1 MKNKNSKR
9 HGKKRILSLVPLLV
23 VAAAIWLLAEPD
35 PSRDGVP
42 LQTPAASAQIVSED
56 AIPEYSGSPYCVLS
70 DNIPDFPESMLRAEA
85 FESYSELDGLGRCGQ
100 AIACICT
107 ELMPTQERG
116 SISSVT
122 PSGWVNV
129 SYDFVDGGYLYNRC
143 HLIGWQL
150 SGENANER
158 NLVTGT
164 RYMNVEGM
172 LPFENMIADY
182 VKETDCHVLYRVT
195 PCFESEELVCRGIKL
210 EAFSIED
217 MGESICFNVYVYNV
231 QPGVIIDYATGESC
245 PDEEYLSSGEQCEY
259 VLNTSS
265 KKFHSPD
272 CSGAADISDKN
283 RQDYTGSR
291 ELLIAQGYSPCSR
304 CNP

>member
-1 MKNKNSKR
+1 MKNKKS
-9 HGKKRILSLVPLLV
+9 GKSIWLFALLILI
-23 VAAAIWLLAEPD
+23 AAAIWLLAGPEPSDD
-35 PSRDGVP
+35 PPPVQRSAVSS
-42 LQTPAASAQIVSED
+42 QTDDV
-56 AIPEYSGSPYCVLS
+56 IPEYSGTPYCVLS
-70 DNIPDFPESMLRAEA
+70 GNIPDFSESMLSPEA
-85 FESYSELDGLGRCGQ
+85 FESYSALDELGRCGQ
-100 AIACICT
+100 AIACVCT
-107 ELMPTQERG
+107 ELMPTEERG

-129 SYDFVDGGYLYNRC
+129 PYDFVDGSYLYNRC
-143 HLIGWQL
+143 HLIGFQL

-182 VKETDCHVLYRVT
+182 VKETDCVLYRVT
-195 PCFESEELVCRGIKL
+195 PCFEGDELVCRGIVL
-210 EAFSIED
+210 EAYSIED

-231 QPGVIIDYATGESC
+231 QPGVIIDYATGESR
-245 PDEEYLSSGEQCEY
+245 PDEEYLSSGEQHEY

-272 CSGAADISDKN
+272 CPGAQDISDKN
-283 RQDYTGSR
+283 RQDYAGSR

-304 CNP
+304 CKP